1 MVFGGGILGG
11 KLPLTPETVIDLG
24 TQAIKTVLLL
34 ASPMLLLSLAVGLLV
49 SAFQA
54 MTQIQEATLSFGPK
68 IVAVFV
74 AMIMFFPWLL
84 RLIVDFT
91 TTLLENLPM
100 YIG

>member
-1 MVFGGGILGG
+1 M
-11 KLPLTPETVIDLG
+11 TPETVIDLG

-84 RLIVDFT
+84 RVIVDFT